1 MKTRN
6 CKTACREIEEAGLGE
21 QLGKL
26 TLSHLSDCEECRSF
40 RDSRL
45 KLRQMV
51 GSLETIEAPADFD
64 FRLRAR
70 LASESLQPS
79 RRFSIGGFSFGLRS
93 FVLPTLLLLVG
104 AGFVLRVLL
113 PEANKSTSAS
123 VETRNIDRAAST
135 LANQG
140 SQVITAGP
148 LMTPEA
154 PKQWDTRR
162 HSSNATAMRGRGPRK
177 ASGRTA
183 IATLRHNSRTVTREF
198 SSLPAAVIKRQ
209 DSVASVDPL
218 SVFPISASSQS
229 LKLSLDDGSGVL
241 RTIFLPTVSF
251 GSQRVLNQDGLL
263 MMKTSRGAW

>member
-40 RDSRL
+40 RDSRF

-79 RRFSIGGFSFGLRS
+79 RFSIGGFSFGLRS

-113 PEANKSTSAS
+113 PEGNKSTSVS
-123 VETRNIDRAAST
+123 VETRNIDRAAS
-135 LANQG
+135 NQG
-140 SQVITAGP
+140 SQVTTAGP
-148 LMTPEA
+148 VTTPEA
-154 PKQWDTRR
+154 PKPWDTRR
-162 HSSNATAMRGRGPRK
+162 HSSNATAMRGGGPRK

-241 RTIFLPTVSF
+241 RTISLPTVSF